1 MLVWLFFLVMPS
13 DSLKKMTSY
22 GCRSDTL
29 RISCNKSSRISILR
43 ASYKMLSVA
52 ICNEE
57 SVNKMRT
64 DCGDPGDTTKTV
76 IRMCE
81 NMQECEIKVDDKIFP
96 ALHCYETNKYF
107 EVQYECKVRKYMKEK
122 ILPNLEQNITGLW
135 NSREKGI
142 SEMDIELA
150 LQAVL
155 KEKAAN
161 DSRDIKKGQKK
172 LVVEENIH
180 DIQIH
185 SFPNLSV
192 HKSHTST
199 ELEDDAGNDINE
211 EIFFI
216 VTAVLAT
223 LIIISCLLLVMIIK
237 VGS

>member
-81 NMQECEIKVDDKIFP
+81 NMQECEIKVDDKI
-96 ALHCYETNKYF
+96 
-107 EVQYECKVRKYMKEK
+107 
-122 ILPNLEQNITGLW
+122 
-135 NSREKGI
+135 
-142 SEMDIELA
+142 LA
-150 LQAVL
+150 R
-155 KEKAAN
+155 
-161 DSRDIKKGQKK
+161 S
-172 LVVEENIH
+172 
-180 DIQIH
+180 
-185 SFPNLSV
+185 P
-192 HKSHTST
+192 
-199 ELEDDAGNDINE
+199 
-211 EIFFI
+211 
-216 VTAVLAT
+216 
-223 LIIISCLLLVMIIK
+223 M
-237 VGS
+237 